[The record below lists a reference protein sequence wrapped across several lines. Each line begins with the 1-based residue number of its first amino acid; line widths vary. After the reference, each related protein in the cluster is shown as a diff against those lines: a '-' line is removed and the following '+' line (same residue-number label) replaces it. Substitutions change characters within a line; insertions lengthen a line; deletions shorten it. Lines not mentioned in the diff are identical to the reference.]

1 MNTAKYI
8 VNTFELANVSKF
20 QIPFGQFL
28 IDFFEAFQ
36 SCTECLQSFNLKGKK
51 YGLLARYIKN
61 SPISER
67 KLILALQFLLE
78 QRLQRLY
85 HFSGAY
91 QREKGF
97 FMVRILKLGR

>member
-1 MNTAKYI
+1 M
-8 VNTFELANVSKF
+8 
-20 QIPFGQFL
+20 
-28 IDFFEAFQ
+28 
-36 SCTECLQSFNLKGKK
+36 
-51 YGLLARYIKN
+51 GLLARYIKN
-61 SPISER
+61 SPISQR